1 MLRKERG
8 SRLGSRDRD
17 PQLVRSQKRG
27 RLKDRILTLLRTVES
42 ITLAD
47 LRSTIG
53 DAAVTAALSL
63 VDDGKLTRTA
73 DTLRLTR

>member
-1 MLRKERG
+1 M
-8 SRLGSRDRD
+8 
-17 PQLVRSQKRG
+17 
-27 RLKDRILTLLRTVES
+27 KDRILTLLRTVES

-63 VDDGKLTRTA
+63 VDDGKLTRTV

>member
-1 MLRKERG
+1 MKEKVL
-8 SRLGSRDRD
+8 S
-17 PQLVRSQKRG
+17 
-27 RLKDRILTLLRTVES
+27 LLRAIES

-63 VDDGKLTRTA
+63 ADDGKLTRTA
-73 DTLRLTR
+73 DTLRLAR